1 MPNPKSYKATAM
13 KNLSKLSFFL
23 WLLAACQST
32 TPTETPKTLNKASL
46 TNNKTWYN
54 QGGTI
59 SHPFKAGGVYGV
71 DGSWNWVNNSDT
83 MEISYIS
90 GDPKVKWKFYYNT
103 DTEMKCKWIN
113 NNQDIDFKSTPW

>member
-1 MPNPKSYKATAM
+1 MTKQLTFKS
-13 KNLSKLSFFL
+13 
-23 WLLAACQST
+23 LAWALVAGLTISIGACKKETT
-32 TPTETPKTLNKASL
+32 TPAETPKTLNKTTL

-71 DGSWNWVNNSDT
+71 DGSWRWVNNSDT
-83 MEISYIS
+83 MEIDDD
-90 GDPKVKWKFYYNT
+90 GNNVFLKWKFYYNT